1 MLMVG
6 SMCDL
11 SQVIVFLLAEGDS
24 AVRVHQ
30 MWSVKLITS
39 MQLTVIVFNWS
50 SVWSPPATNGGC
62 SALRCRSV
70 VMWPLTNGWRLL
82 EYVIAVF
89 MMPSEAAT
97 KPAVFQQT
105 GCPSRVQ
112 RAQWGAVRPRGAKV
126 MAANSQGD
134 DGEVSWEASMHTTFG
149 KGGIVHVCMIYLCV
163 CVHLS
168 QGCQKLCLTCSCV
181 CEGQLLCE
189 VGVLRWALQ
198 RGGQAG
204 PTAAGL

>member
-1 MLMVG
+1 MG
-6 SMCDL
+6 ECCC
-11 SQVIVFLLAEGDS
+11 VFSPSYTNGWLHVWFISGHCVSIGWGDS
-24 AVRVHQ
+24 PVRVHQ

-70 VMWPLTNGWRLL
+70 VMWPPTNGWRLL

-105 GCPSRVQ
+105 GCPSRAQ

-149 KGGIVHVCMIYLCV
+149 KGGIVHVCMICV
-163 CVHLS
+163 CVK
-168 QGCQKLCLTCSCV
+168 GSCCV
-181 CEGQLLCE
+181 KSGF
-189 VGVLRWALQ
+189 
-198 RGGQAG
+198 
-204 PTAAGL
+204 